1 MSVSSMGDIS
11 REVAKRCA
19 AASLAIDCGPDGV
32 FNAEIAIIAEAPG
45 ERERIMKLPLVGA
58 SGKFLWEQLRKIGL
72 NRRQVYI
79 SNVVKRQLRNMDDE
93 KVNISRNEVDQY
105 AQILKWEL
113 EQLPNL
119 RYVIVLGNYALEA
132 VTGLSGIMQ
141 HRGSVYQSQV
151 QSISQGTNKLVTVLA
166 MLNPAAVIR
175 EPKWEIMF
183 RFDISRLDRVL
194 KGEYKEH
201 TITSHIN
208 PSPTEAIRWIEKM
221 QDEHVPVALDIE
233 TIGQETACIGLAN
246 SSHEGMCINFR
257 NRSENLFSV
266 QDEVKVRMRLQ
277 QWFDSGSAKLVMQ
290 NGMFDS
296 YALALKDRLI
306 LPASHFDTMLAH
318 HTLYPS
324 LPHNLGF
331 LTSQYTEHPFYKD
344 DGKEWREGGDID
356 TFWRYNVTDCC
367 ITYAVYLRELQE
379 LREQKLDKFFFDHVM
394 RLQPHLVKMTVGGVL
409 VDTTLKQS
417 IAEELSKQVAILK
430 EEFYRHVAE
439 TTGDAEYRP
448 NPASPKQMSELF
460 FRKLRLVGRGVATD
474 AKNRARMRAHPKT
487 SDTAKALLNSLDQ
500 WAKEQKFLSTYV
512 ESEIDVDNR
521 ARCEYKQTGVQSA
534 PGRLSSSQ
542 LIWGTG
548 FNLQNQP
555 QRAQKM
561 FIADPG
567 YGFSYFDLTQAE
579 AQVVGKK
586 AKIQKWNEQYA
597 QARLDGKYDAHRAL
611 ASEMFNTPYD
621 DVPVKDWEADGVT
634 PTIRYIAKRCRH
646 GLNYRMG
653 ADRLA
658 EVTGLPIRDAENAY
672 RLYHR
677 INPELQR
684 WWDATTEEV
693 RRNRCLYNA
702 YGRRWILL
710 ERIDDETL
718 KSIVAFYP
726 QSTIGDKVS
735 RCIYLCHDDPDW
747 PTGYARMALNI
758 HDALIAIH
766 SLDKE
771 VTAAVQHCMIKHAEE
786 PLYIDGE
793 ELIISAELKA
803 SVPDEYG
810 VHRWSTLEKVK
821 H

>member
-1 MSVSSMGDIS
+1 MTVSSMGDIN
-11 REVAKRCA
+11 REIANRCR
-19 AASLAIDCGPDGV
+19 SVNLQLDCGADGL
-32 FNAEIAIIAEAPG
+32 FNAEVAIVSEAPG

-79 SNVVKRQLRNMDDE
+79 SNVVKRQLRQQDDK
-93 KVNISRNEVDQY
+93 KVEISRNEVDQY
-105 AQILKWEL
+105 AQILRWEL

-119 RYVIVLGNYALEA
+119 RYIIVLGNYALEA
-132 VTGLSGIMQ
+132 ITGLSGIMQ

-151 QSISQGTNKLVTVLA
+151 RSISQDTSRDVTVLA

-183 RFDISRLDRVL
+183 RFDIGRLKRVL
-194 KGEYKEH
+194 EGQYKEH
-201 TITSHIN
+201 VITSHIN
-208 PSPTEAIRWIEKM
+208 PTPMEAMDWIDKM
-221 QDEHVPVALDIE
+221 RDEDVPVSLDIE
-233 TIGQETACIGLAN
+233 TIGGETACIGLAN
-246 SSHEGMCINFR
+246 SSTEGMCINFR
-257 NRSENLFSV
+257 NRSQNLYSV
-266 QDEVKVRMRLQ
+266 RDEMEIRLHLQ
-277 QWFDSGSAKLVMQ
+277 KWFDSGKAKLVMQ

-306 LPASHFDTMLAH
+306 LPPSYFDTMLAH

-344 DGKEWREGGDID
+344 DGKEWKEGGDID

-367 ITYAVYLRELQE
+367 ITYAVYMRELAE
-379 LREQKLDKFFFDHVM
+379 LREQKLDKFFFSHVM
-394 RLQPHLVKMTVGGVL
+394 RLQPHLIKMTVGGVL
-409 VDTTLKQS
+409 IDTTLKQS
-417 IAEELSKQVAILK
+417 ITEELAIEVARLK
-430 EEFYRHVAE
+430 EEFYSHVAAA
-439 TTGDAEYRP
+439 TGDADYRP
-448 NPASPKQMSELF
+448 NPASPKQLSELF
-460 FRKLRLVGRGVATD
+460 FRRLRLVGRGIATD
-474 AKNRARMRAHPKT
+474 AKNRIRMRAHPKT
-487 SDTAKALLNSLDQ
+487 SDEAKEMLTSLDKY
-500 WAKEQKFLSTYV
+500 AKERKFLSTYA
-512 ESEIDVDNR
+512 ESEIDLDNR
-521 ARCEYKQTGVQSA
+521 MRCEYKQTGVQSA
-534 PGRLSSSQ
+534 PGRLSSSG

-548 FNLQNQP
+548 ANLQNQP

-586 AKIQKWNEQYA
+586 AKIEKWNQQYA
-597 QARLDGKYDAHRAL
+597 QARIDNKYDAHRAL
-611 ASEMFNTPYD
+611 ASEMFHVPYD
-621 DVPVKDWEADGVT
+621 DVPTKDWEDDGVT

-658 EVTGLPIRDAENAY
+658 EVTGLAPRAAEEAY
-672 RLYHR
+672 RLYHK
-677 INPELQR
+677 INPELQK

-693 RRNRCLYNA
+693 KRNRSLYNA

-747 PTGYARMALNI
+747 PVGFARMALNI

-766 SLDKE
+766 SLDKG
-771 VTAAVQHCMIKHAEE
+771 VTEAVQHCMIKHAEE
-786 PLYIDGE
+786 PLYIDGQ

-803 SVPDEYG
+803 SVPDEQG
-810 VHRWSTLEKVK
+810 IHRWSTLEKVK